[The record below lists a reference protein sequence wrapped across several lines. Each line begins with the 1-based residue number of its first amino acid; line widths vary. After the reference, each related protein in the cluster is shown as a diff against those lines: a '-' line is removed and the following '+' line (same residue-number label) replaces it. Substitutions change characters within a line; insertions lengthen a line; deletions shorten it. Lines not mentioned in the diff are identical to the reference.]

1 MNKTELEK
9 LHKKRILKDNLT
21 AYAFLSP
28 WIIGFVLFSGMPI
41 LISFG
46 LSLTDWSMMGTPK
59 FIGFNNYTKMFA
71 SQSFWSSLWI
81 TLFFTVV
88 SVIISVIWAFML
100 AMFLNLN
107 LKCIGLYQF
116 IYFIPAVMPS
126 IALAFSFQMIYNKE
140 AGILNYILYM
150 IFGVKNGPNWLYD
163 KALVYPSVLFVM
175 LFTYATGQMLLI
187 FKAGLKEVPTELYE
201 ACELD
206 GATFHQ
212 KLWNVTIP
220 YMSPIILFNMVMAAI
235 GSLNNSFS
243 ILYPLTGGGPD
254 GATNVLS
261 LAIYNSAFKNYKMG
275 YASALAVIL
284 FIIAGLISVLQFA
297 MSKKWVH
304 YDT

>member
-1 MNKTELEK
+1 MNKCELDK

-28 WIIGFVLFSGMPI
+28 WILGFMLFSGIPI

-46 LSLTDWSMMGTPK
+46 LSLSDWSMMAEPK
-59 FIGFNNYTKMFA
+59 FIGINNYTKMFS
-71 SQSFWSSLWI
+71 SQTFWSSLWI
-81 TLFFTVV
+81 TLFFTAV
-88 SVIISVIWAFML
+88 SVIITVTWSFML
-100 AMFLNLN
+100 AMLLNLN
-107 LKCIGLYQF
+107 LKCIGLFQF

-140 AGILNYILYM
+140 AGILNYILYAV
-150 IFGVKNGPNWLYD
+150 FGVKNGPNWLYD
-163 KALVYPSVLFVM
+163 KVLVYPSVFFVM

-187 FKAGLKEVPTELYE
+187 FKAGLKEVPAELYE
-201 ACELD
+201 ASEID
-206 GATFHQ
+206 GATFRQ

-243 ILYPLTGGGPD
+243 MLYPLTGGGPD

-275 YASALAVIL
+275 YASALAVVL
-284 FIIAGLISVLQFA
+284 FIIAGMISLLQFNI
-297 MSKKWVH
+297 SKKWVH

>member
-1 MNKTELEK
+1 MNNTELNK

-28 WIIGFVLFSGMPI
+28 WIIGFILFSGVPI
-41 LISFG
+41 LISFV
-46 LSLTDWSMMGTPK
+46 LSLTDWSMMATPK
-59 FIGFNNYTKMFA
+59 FIGIANYTKLF
-71 SQSFWSSLWI
+71 SSESFWSSLWI
-81 TLFFTVV
+81 TLLFTVV
-88 SVIISVIWAFML
+88 SVLITVVWSFML

-140 AGILNYILYM
+140 AGILNYILYTV
-150 IFGVKNGPNWLYD
+150 FGVKDGPNWLYD

-187 FKAGLKEVPTELYE
+187 FKAGLKEVPQELYE
-201 ACELD
+201 AAEID
-206 GATFHQ
+206 GATFRE

-220 YMSPIILFNMVMAAI
+220 YMSPVILFNMVMAAI

-243 ILYPLTGGGPD
+243 MLYPLTGGGPD

-261 LAIYNSAFKNYKMG
+261 LAIYNSAFKNYRMG
-275 YASALAVIL
+275 YASALAVVL
-284 FIIAGLISVLQFA
+284 FAIAGLMSILQFSL
-297 MSKKWVH
+297 SKKWVH

>member
-1 MNKTELEK
+1 MSKIDINK
-9 LHKKRILKDNLT
+9 LHKKRIQKDTLT

-28 WIIGFVLFSGMPI
+28 WIIGFILFSGLPI

-46 LSLTDWSMMGTPK
+46 LSLTNWSMMDVPK
-59 FIGFNNYTKMFA
+59 FIGLSNYTKMFS
-71 SQSFWSSLWI
+71 SQQFWSSLWI

-88 SVIISVIWAFML
+88 SVFITVIWAFIL
-100 AMFLNLN
+100 AMFLNLK

-126 IALAFSFQMIYNKE
+126 IALAFSFQMIYSKE
-140 AGILNYILYM
+140 TGILNYILYTVL
-150 IFGVKNGPNWLYD
+150 GVKDGPNWLYD

-235 GSLNNSFS
+235 GALNNSFS
-243 ILYPLTGGGPD
+243 LLYPLTAGGPD
-254 GATNVLS
+254 GATNLLS
-261 LAIYNSAFKNYKMG
+261 LAIYNSAFKDYQMG
-275 YASALAVIL
+275 YASALSVIL
-284 FIIAGLISVLQFA
+284 FIIAGSISLFQFA

>member
-1 MNKTELEK
+1 MSTIQVKK
-9 LHKKRILKDNLT
+9 LCKKRAHKDNLI

-28 WIIGFVLFSGMPI
+28 WIIGFILFSGLPI

-46 LSLTDWSMMGTPK
+46 LSLTDWSMMSLPK
-59 FIGFNNYTKMFA
+59 FIGFSNYSRMFS
-71 SQSFWSSLWI
+71 SQSFWGSLWV
-81 TLFFTVV
+81 TLFFTVA
-88 SVIISVIWAFML
+88 SVIITVIWSFML
-100 AMFLNLN
+100 AMFLNLR

-126 IALAFSFQMIYNKE
+126 IALAFSFQMIFNKE
-140 AGILNYILYM
+140 AGILNYILYTVLG
-150 IFGVKNGPNWLYD
+150 IKDGPNWLYS
-163 KALVYPSVLFVM
+163 KTLVYPSVLFVM

-187 FKAGLKEVPTELYE
+187 FKAGLKEVPQELYE
-201 ACELD
+201 ACDID
-206 GATFHQ
+206 GAGFFD
-212 KLWNVTIP
+212 KLWNVTMP

-243 ILYPLTGGGPD
+243 VLYPLTGGGPD

-261 LAIYNSAFKNYKMG
+261 LAIYNTAFKNYKMG
-275 YASALAVIL
+275 YASAMAVVL
-284 FIIAGLISVLQFA
+284 FVIAGLFSLVQFA

>member
-1 MNKTELEK
+1 MNKTKLEMLHIKK
-9 LHKKRILKDNLT
+9 LRKDNLI

-28 WIIGFVLFSGMPI
+28 WVIGFILFSGVPI
-41 LISFG
+41 LISLG
-46 LSLTDWSMMGTPK
+46 LSFTDWSMMATPK
-59 FIGFNNYTKMFA
+59 FIGLHNYTKMFS

-81 TLFFTVV
+81 TVFFTLA
-88 SVIISVIWAFML
+88 SVLITVIWSFIL

-107 LKCIGLYQF
+107 LKCIGIYQF

-140 AGILNYILYM
+140 SGILNYILYTV
-150 IFGVKNGPNWLYD
+150 FGVKNGPNWLYD
-163 KALVYPSVLFVM
+163 KILVYPSILFVM

-206 GATFHQ
+206 GATYLK
-212 KLWNVTIP
+212 KLWYVTIP

-261 LAIYNSAFKNYKMG
+261 LAIYDSAFKNYKMG
-275 YASALAVIL
+275 YASALSVAL
-284 FIIAGLISVLQFA
+284 FIIAALISIIQFT

-304 YDT
+304 YDA

>member
-1 MNKTELEK
+1 MNKTELDK
-9 LHKKRILKDNLT
+9 LHKKRMQKDNLT

-28 WIIGFVLFSGMPI
+28 WIIGFILFSGVPI

-46 LSLTDWSMMGTPK
+46 LSLTDWSMMEVPK
-59 FIGFNNYTKMFA
+59 FIGFNNYTKMFS
-71 SQSFWSSLWI
+71 SQPFWGSLWI
-81 TLFFTVV
+81 TLIFTAV
-88 SVIISVIWAFML
+88 SVFITVIWSFIL
-100 AMFLNLN
+100 AMFLNLK

-126 IALAFSFQMIYNKE
+126 IALAFSFQMIFNKE
-140 AGILNYILYM
+140 TGILNYILYTVL
-150 IFGVKNGPNWLYD
+150 GVKNGPNWLYD
-163 KALVYPSVLFVM
+163 KALVYPSVMFVM

-187 FKAGLKEVPTELYE
+187 FKAGLKEVPIELYE
-201 ACELD
+201 ASELD

-235 GSLNNSFS
+235 GALNNSFS
-243 ILYPLTGGGPD
+243 VLYPLTAGGPD

-261 LAIYNSAFKNYKMG
+261 LAIYNSAFKNYQMG
-275 YASALAVIL
+275 YASALSVIL

>member
-1 MNKTELEK
+1 MKKTEIEK
-9 LHKKRILKDNLT
+9 LHKKRIRKDNLT

-28 WIIGFVLFSGMPI
+28 WIIGFILFSGVPI
-41 LISFG
+41 LISFV
-46 LSLTDWSMMGTPK
+46 LSLTDWSMMSVPK
-59 FIGFNNYTKMFA
+59 FIGFSNYTKMFS
-71 SQSFWSSLWI
+71 SQTFWSSLWV

-88 SVIISVIWAFML
+88 SVLITVIWSFML

-140 AGILNYILYM
+140 AGVLNYILYSV
-150 IFGVKNGPNWLYD
+150 FGVKNGPNWLYD
-163 KALVYPSVLFVM
+163 KVWVYPSVLFVM

-206 GATFHQ
+206 GATFFQ

-275 YASALAVIL
+275 YASALAVVL
-284 FIIAGLISVLQFA
+284 FLIAGIISGLQFV

>member
-1 MNKTELEK
+1 MVMSEVAK
-9 LHKKRILKDNLT
+9 LHKKRLLKENMT

-28 WIIGFVLFSGMPI
+28 WIIGFILFSGLPI

-46 LSLTDWSMMGTPK
+46 LSFTDWSMMSDPR
-59 FIGFNNYTKMFA
+59 FIGLANYAKMF
-71 SQSFWSSLWI
+71 SSHSFWSSLLI
-81 TLFFTVV
+81 TLGFTIV
-88 SVIISVIWAFML
+88 SVLVTVLWSFFL
-100 AMFLNLN
+100 AMLLNLE
-107 LKCIGLYQF
+107 LKCNGLFQF

-126 IALAFSFQMIYNKE
+126 IALAFSFQMIFNKE
-140 AGILNYILYM
+140 AGILNYILYTVLG
-150 IFGVKNGPNWLYD
+150 IKDGPNWLYD
-163 KALVYPSVLFVM
+163 KSYVYPSILFVM

-201 ACELD
+201 ACEID
-206 GATFHQ
+206 GATFGK
-212 KLWNVTIP
+212 KLWYVTIP

-243 ILYPLTGGGPD
+243 ILFPLTGGGPD

-284 FIIAGLISVLQFA
+284 FIIAGLFSGVQFL

-304 YDT
+304 YDV